1 MASTQRRWILVSVV
15 VGLVL
20 VAGLVLLAPLD
31 VPRPSVK
38 DLKTQTRMLGL
49 GQAIVLW
56 AESNDGTPP
65 RVEAWVPTLTL
76 NNLASE
82 ELFDSL
88 RIRSAPGAAT
98 GSELIYSPLV
108 NADGT
113 LAPLMGYPIGG
124 LGWIIVRED
133 GSRVPE
139 SKGVVCVTIE
149 GGVPFATEVDREML
163 ARLLESQEKAQREW
177 ASQEVR

>member
-1 MASTQRRWILVSVV
+1 MVRGAVIALA
-15 VGLVL
+15 L
-20 VAGLVLLAPLD
+20 VACLVLLARLD
-31 VPRPSVK
+31 VPSPSVK
-38 DLKTQTRMLGL
+38 DLKTRTRMHGL

-56 AESNDGTPP
+56 ADSNDGTPP
-65 RVEAWVPTLTL
+65 RVEAWASTLTL

-88 RIRSAPGAAT
+88 RIKSEPGATA

-108 NADGT
+108 NGDGT
-113 LAPLMGYPIGG
+113 LAPLMEYPIGG

-149 GGVPFATEVDREML
+149 GGVPFTMEVDRETL
-163 ARLLESQEKAQREW
+163 ARLLESQEKAQGEW
-177 ASQEVR
+177 ESGRVR